1 MKQVVFAGLVGL
13 CFGIICAEWQNLST
27 VFLYICLVIFCGLAA
42 VHFFDQTVRTSSF
55 YIVLIFL
62 CASSIG
68 LLRVQYAYETIPHSL
83 PDEQTTGTQIITVKI
98 VSALDVRES
107 SLRFIA
113 EPLFPDS
120 SSYNGE
126 HIPNIRI
133 TTDRFSDVS
142 YGDIIT
148 VEGKISS
155 IVSNNETYA
164 RAGEA
169 LIRKGVLYEMKSPRI
184 DVLSHT
190 GGGVLKR
197 YAIKVH
203 DFIQETITRYIGEP
217 SAGFI
222 NGILIGEKH
231 GLSKEWYDAFT
242 AIGLTH
248 VIVLSGYNL
257 AVLFAWTRALL
268 RRTSFVVQNTFGALS
283 VVTLVLVS
291 GAEAPAVRAGIL
303 VLIVALCSVFL
314 RQKDTAYFLSATVL
328 LMLVWN
334 PFYLLYDVS
343 FQLSVAATYG
353 LVYIAPVVETYLK
366 RFPKILSELV
376 RDTTAAQLAV
386 LPLQLFYFGSVSS
399 ISLFANVVIL
409 PFIPLLML
417 LGTVVLATSF
427 IPGVAIVVGTS
438 TGVIADFVLLL
449 VKKMSLIA
457 TPLHFSIGILGLSV
471 VYIFL
476 ILLIQKYKKV

>member
-1 MKQVVFAGLVGL
+1 VKQVVFVGLIGL
-13 CFGIICAEWQNLST
+13 CFGIICAEWQSLST
-27 VFLYICLVIFCGLAA
+27 VFLCICLVIFCSLAA
-42 VHFFDQTVRTSSF
+42 VYLFDQTVRTSSF
-55 YIVLIFL
+55 YVILIFL
-62 CASSIG
+62 CVTSVG
-68 LLRVQYAYETIPHSL
+68 LLRGQYAYETMPHPLS
-83 PDEQTTGTQIITVKI
+83 DERIQGTQTLTVKI

-113 EPLFPDS
+113 EPVLQDNS
-120 SSYNGE
+120 EYDRK

-142 YGDIIT
+142 YGDVIT

-169 LIRKGVLYEMKSPRI
+169 LVRKGVLYEMKSPRI
-184 DVLSHT
+184 TAVSHA
-190 GGGVLKR
+190 GGNIFKR
-197 YAIKVH
+197 YSIVIH
-203 DFIQETITRYIGEP
+203 DWVQQTIARYIGEP

-231 GLSKEWYDAFT
+231 GLSKEWYEAFT

-257 AVLFAWTRALL
+257 AVLFAWTRGLL
-268 RRTSFVVQNTFGALS
+268 RRTSFVIQNTFGALS
-283 VVTLVLVS
+283 VITLVLVS

-303 VLIVALCSVFL
+303 VLIIALCSVFL

-328 LMLVWN
+328 LMLMWN

-353 LVYIAPVVETYLK
+353 LVYIAPIVETYLT

-376 RDTTAAQLAV
+376 RDTSSAQLAV

-399 ISLFANVVIL
+399 ISLFANVVVL

-417 LGTVVLATSF
+417 LGTVVLVTSF
-427 IPGVAIVVGTS
+427 IPSVAIIIGTG
-438 TGVIADFVLLL
+438 TGIISDFVLLL
-449 VKKMSLIA
+449 VKKMSTIA
-457 TPLHFSIGILGLSV
+457 SPISFSIGIVGLSV
-471 VYIFL
+471 AYIFL
-476 ILLIQKYKKV
+476 IIWIQKYKKV